1 MAEQNKIPAIAK
13 WLPKPIKN
21 YFFPT
26 SFAENAVVS
35 YGNDWRTIKDVNKNL
50 SGYITPV
57 QLSRIRHDVQLWRE
71 AVGEAEQAWYPH
83 RVRMQRMYIDT
94 ILNGHTKACVNKR
107 KDLTM
112 MKDFKLCNE
121 LGEENEEATKLL
133 KRTWFKNFVNYT
145 LDSIYFGYSLINLGD
160 VINDEFP
167 QLSIIRRWNIS
178 PDRMNVTSYV
188 YSLSGAAF
196 LEDPYKDW
204 HIWVPTNTEIG
215 VSKVGY
221 GLLYDVA
228 LYEIVCR
235 NLLGFNTDA
244 AELYGMP
251 LRKGRTQKTNED
263 ERAAF
268 AAALSQMGNAG
279 WILLDDLTDEVEL
292 VESKGNGQGFKIYEN
307 LEARCEKK
315 ISKLILGHADALDS
329 TPGKLGAGSGEENP
343 VHEALETIQVKDCAF
358 VENIV
363 NTELLPKLRL
373 HGFMIGEDLHFEF
386 KNDAE
391 KEELRRREDESNQ
404 KTANIFKTIKDAGG
418 DPDWAYFSERTGITV
433 EKTASTEPISNFKP
447 SVQNKLNNLYK

>member
-1 MAEQNKIPAIAK
+1 MANIFSKV
-13 WLPKPIKN
+13 KN
-21 YFFPT
+21 YFFPV
-26 SFAENAVVS
+26 SYQENAVVS
-35 YGNDWRTIKDVNKNL
+35 YGNDWRAIKDVAKNL

-71 AVGEAEQAWYPH
+71 AVQEAEQAWYPH

-112 MKDFKLCNE
+112 MKDFKICDAA
-121 LGEENEEATKLL
+121 GEENEDLTAIL
-133 KRTWFKNFVNYT
+133 KKQWFKLFVNYT
-145 LDSIYFGYSLINLGD
+145 LDSLYFGYSLINLGD

-204 HIWVPTNTEIG
+204 HIWVPTPTEIG
-215 VSKVGY
+215 VSKCGY

-235 NLLGFNTDA
+235 NILGFNTDA

-251 LRKGRTQKTNED
+251 MRVGKTQKTNED
-263 ERAAF
+263 ERAQLAQ
-268 AAALSQMGNAG
+268 ALSAMGSAG
-279 WILLDDLTDEVEL
+279 WILLDEATDTLDL
-292 VESKGNGQGFKIYEN
+292 VESKGNGQGFKIYES
-307 LEARCEKK
+307 LEQRCEKK
-315 ISKLILGHADALDS
+315 ISKLILGHADAMDS
-329 TPGKLGAGSGEENP
+329 IPGKLGSGNNKDNP
-343 VHEALETIQVKDCAF
+343 IHEALETVQVKDCAF
-358 VENIV
+358 VENIINV
-363 NTELLPKLRL
+363 ELLPRMRK
-373 HGFMIGEDLHFEF
+373 HGFMIPEDYHFEF

-391 KEELRRREDESNQ
+391 KEELRRKEDESNQ
-404 KTANIFKTIKDAGG
+404 VTANIFKTIKDAGG
-418 DPDWAYFSERTGITV
+418 DPDWGYFSERTGIQVSKSAQPTPAPFSP
-433 EKTASTEPISNFKP
+433 KI
-447 SVQNKLNNLYK
+447 QNRLNEIYR